1 MALKLNES
9 CAVITGGAK
18 GIGLATTI
26 RLLNEG
32 TRVTIWDIDEK
43 ALSEVLAKYNN
54 GGRLF
59 TDRVDVTS
67 KDEVYSAAVRAAE
80 RMGKVDILVN
90 NAGYVMGGDFLD
102 QPDEIWE
109 KTIDINLTSFIYT
122 TRAFLPGMYDRNSG
136 HIINISSAAG
146 GIGVPGLSVY
156 AATKWAVWG
165 LTESLRFEAI
175 NAGKN
180 GVKYSSIH
188 PSYIKTGLFE
198 GAKIPFPGSLL
209 VPLVENHDVIAEA
222 IVESALKKGR
232 YSPKRPV
239 TVNLTSRTRAML
251 PDFLFQKV
259 LMLLKIPQSMK
270 TWHGRRG

>member
-9 CAVITGGAK
+9 CAVVTGGAK
-18 GIGLATTI
+18 GIGLATTK
-26 RLLNEG
+26 RLLAEG
-32 TRVTIWDIDEK
+32 CKVTIWDIDGK
-43 ALSEVLAKYNN
+43 AIDDVIAGLNSSGK
-54 GGRLF
+54 LF
-59 TDRVDVTS
+59 GDVVDVTD
-67 KDEVYSAAVRAAE
+67 KEIVYSAAARAIE
-80 RMGKVDILVN
+80 QMGQVDILVN

-122 TRAFLPGMYDRNSG
+122 TRAFLPGMYERNRG

-146 GIGVPGLSVY
+146 GLGVPGLSVY

-175 NAGKN
+175 NAGKK
-180 GVKYSSIH
+180 GVRYSSIH

-198 GAKIPFPGSLL
+198 GARIPFPGSLL
-209 VPLVENHDVIAEA
+209 VPLVENHDVIAKA
-222 IVESALKKGR
+222 IVESAIKKGR

-239 TVNLTSRTRAML
+239 TVNLTARTRALL

-270 TWHGRRG
+270 TWHGRR

>member
-1 MALKLNES
+1 MALILNES
-9 CAVITGGAK
+9 CAVVTGGAK
-18 GIGLATTI
+18 GIGLATTK
-26 RLLNEG
+26 RLLAEG
-32 TRVTIWDIDEK
+32 CKVTIWDIDGK
-43 ALSEVLAKYNN
+43 AIDDVIAGLNSN
-54 GGRLF
+54 GKLF
-59 TDRVDVTS
+59 GDVVDVTD
-67 KDEVYSAAVRAAE
+67 KEIVYSAAARAIE
-80 RMGKVDILVN
+80 QMGKVDVLVN

-122 TRAFLPGMYDRNSG
+122 TRAFLPGMYERNRG

-146 GIGVPGLSVY
+146 GLGVPGLSVY

-175 NAGKN
+175 NAGKQ
-180 GVKYSSIH
+180 GVRYSSIH

-198 GAKIPFPGSLL
+198 GARIPFPGSLL
-209 VPLVENHDVIAEA
+209 VPLVENHDVIAKA
-222 IVESALKKGR
+222 IVESAIKKGR

-239 TVNLTSRTRAML
+239 TVNLTARTRALL

-270 TWHGRRG
+270 TWHGRR

>member
-9 CAVITGGAK
+9 CAVVTGGAK
-18 GIGLATTI
+18 GIGLATTK
-26 RLLNEG
+26 RLLAEG
-32 TRVTIWDIDEK
+32 CKVTIWDIDGK
-43 ALSEVLAKYNN
+43 AIDDVIAGLNSK
-54 GGRLF
+54 GKLF
-59 TDRVDVTS
+59 GDVVDVTD
-67 KDEVYSAAVRAAE
+67 KEIVYSAAARAIE
-80 RMGKVDILVN
+80 QMGKVDILVN

-102 QPDEIWE
+102 KPDEIWE

-122 TRAFLPGMYDRNSG
+122 TRAFLPGMYERNRG

-146 GIGVPGLSVY
+146 GLGVPGLSVY

-175 NAGKN
+175 YAGKK
-180 GVKYSSIH
+180 GVRYSSIH

-198 GAKIPFPGSLL
+198 GARIPFPGSLL
-209 VPLVENHDVIAEA
+209 VPLVENHDVIAKA
-222 IVESALKKGR
+222 IVESAIKKGR

-239 TVNLTSRTRAML
+239 TVNLTARTRALL

-270 TWHGRRG
+270 TWHGRR

>member
-9 CAVITGGAK
+9 CAVVTGGAK
-18 GIGLATTI
+18 GIGLATTK
-26 RLLNEG
+26 RLLAEG
-32 TRVTIWDIDEK
+32 CKVTIWDIDQK
-43 ALSEVLAKYNN
+43 AVDTVLKETGNSLLSGDV
-54 GGRLF
+54 
-59 TDRVDVTS
+59 VDVTD
-67 KDEVYSAAVRAAE
+67 KDKVYAAGAKAIE
-80 RMGKVDILVN
+80 QMGRVDILVN

-102 QPDEIWE
+102 QQDEVWE

-122 TRAFLPGMYDRNSG
+122 TRAFLPGMYERNRG

-146 GIGVPGLSVY
+146 GLGVPGLSVY

-175 NAGKN
+175 NSGKK
-180 GVKYSSIH
+180 GVRYSSIH

-198 GAKIPFPGSLL
+198 GARIPFPGSLL
-209 VPLVENHDVIAEA
+209 VPLVENHDVIAKA

-239 TVNLTSRTRAML
+239 TVNLTARTRALL
-251 PDFLFQKV
+251 PDFLFQKA

-270 TWHGRRG
+270 TWHGRK

>member
-9 CAVITGGAK
+9 CAVVTGGAK
-18 GIGLATTI
+18 GIGLATTK
-26 RLLNEG
+26 RLLAEG
-32 TRVTIWDIDEK
+32 CKVTIWDIDGK
-43 ALSEVLAKYNN
+43 AIDDVIAGLNSK
-54 GGRLF
+54 GKLF
-59 TDRVDVTS
+59 GDVVDVTD
-67 KDEVYSAAVRAAE
+67 KEIVYSAAARAIE
-80 RMGKVDILVN
+80 QMGKVDILVN

-122 TRAFLPGMYDRNSG
+122 TRAFLPGMYERNRG

-146 GIGVPGLSVY
+146 GLGVPGLSVY

-175 NAGKN
+175 NAGKK
-180 GVKYSSIH
+180 GVRYSSIH

-198 GAKIPFPGSLL
+198 GARIPFPGSLL
-209 VPLVENHDVIAEA
+209 VPLVENHDVIAKA
-222 IVESALKKGR
+222 IVESAIKKGR

-239 TVNLTSRTRAML
+239 TVNLTARTRALL

-270 TWHGRRG
+270 TWHGRR